1 MTERAPDAAPDPMD
15 TATHEMGVLDEG
27 TPTGRLEPLL
37 IGTTVCGGAIA
48 AGAGHID
55 DLGQLVIAI
64 VGTVLVYWVAHLH
77 AATLAHRV
85 EERMS
90 LRAAFGHALE
100 SNWLMLA
107 AALIPVVI
115 LVICDLLGVAI
126 LTASWIA
133 LGATVALLGGYG
145 YVAAGRGGLS
155 PSGRVVSAIG
165 GVLVGLLIMLLK
177 ASLH

>member
-1 MTERAPDAAPDPMD
+1 VSGTAPRNDSIP
-15 TATHEMGVLDEG
+15 E

-55 DLGQLVIAI
+55 DLSQLVIAI
-64 VGTVLVYWVAHLH
+64 VGTVLIYWVAHLH

-85 EERMS
+85 EER
-90 LRAAFGHALE
+90 LPFRIAIGRALE
-100 SNWLMLA
+100 DNWLMLA
-107 AALIPVVI
+107 TALIPVVI
-115 LVICDLLGVAI
+115 LVVGDLFGVAI

-145 YVAAGRGGLS
+145 YVAAARGGLKMT
-155 PSGRVVSAIG
+155 GRVLSAIG
-165 GVLVGLLIMLLK
+165 GIFVGVLIMLLK